1 MTDFRAVVYSL
12 TMTEKKQTKGI
23 KTRERVI
30 KCASELMSE
39 KGVGAASLSDIA
51 GAAGIRKPSLYN
63 HFESRDELE
72 ESVFSYIETL
82 LEKADF
88 LPPDIASIAE
98 NYTAAAV
105 LKAVIFRYVKAFI
118 VPPALNAYKIIAS
131 EKFFNGRVA
140 QIAEQQHER
149 LLAQVKELVSI
160 MTGAGKLAASD
171 DDFAAE
177 MLTHEIEGII
187 SESVIAGA
195 ADEENVAAFSER
207 FALLYAV
214 R

>member
-1 MTDFRAVVYSL
+1 M
-12 TMTEKKQTKGI
+12 EKKQSKGL

-63 HFESRDELE
+63 HFESREELE
-72 ESVFSYIETL
+72 ECVFSYIESL
-82 LEKADF
+82 LAKADF
-88 LPPDIASIAE
+88 LPEDIVSIVE

-105 LKAVIFRYVKAFI
+105 LKAVIFRYVKAFV
-118 VPPALNAYKIIAS
+118 VPPALNAYKIIES
-131 EKFFNGRVA
+131 EKYFSDRVA
-140 QIAEQQHER
+140 DIEKKHNER

-160 MTGAGKLAASD
+160 MTEAGKLASGDESFASD
-171 DDFAAE
+171 
-177 MLTHEIEGII
+177 MLTSGIQNLVAA
-187 SESVIAGA
+187 SVIAGA
-195 ADEENVAAFSER
+195 ADEETVAAFSER

>member
-1 MTDFRAVVYSL
+1 
-12 TMTEKKQTKGI
+12 MTEKKQTKGI

-82 LEKADF
+82 LAKADI
-88 LPPDIASIAE
+88 LPADVVSIVE
-98 NYTAAAV
+98 NFTAAAV
-105 LKAVIFRYVKAFI
+105 LKAVIYRYVKAFI
-118 VPPALNAYKIIAS
+118 VPPALNAYKIISS

-140 QIAEQQHER
+140 EIAKKQHER
-149 LLAQVKELVSI
+149 LLSQVKELVSI
-160 MTGAGKLAASD
+160 MTGAGKLSAAD

-187 SESVIAGA
+187 SECVIAGFT
-195 ADEENVAAFSER
+195 DEENIAAFSER

>member
-1 MTDFRAVVYSL
+1 
-12 TMTEKKQTKGI
+12 MTEKKQTKGL

-63 HFESRDELE
+63 HFESREELE

-82 LEKADF
+82 LAKADF
-88 LPPDIASIAE
+88 LPEDIVSIVE
-98 NYTAAAV
+98 TYTAAAV
-105 LKAVIFRYVKAFI
+105 LKAVIFRYVKAFVI
-118 VPPALNAYKIIAS
+118 PPALNAYKIIES
-131 EKFFNGRVA
+131 EKYFTARVA
-140 QIAEQQHER
+140 DIEKKQHER
-149 LLAQVKELVSI
+149 LLAQVKELISI

-177 MLTHEIEGII
+177 MLTHEIEGVL
-187 SESVIAGA
+187 SESVIAGVA
-195 ADEENVAAFSER
+195 VEETVAAFSER

>member
-1 MTDFRAVVYSL
+1 MV
-12 TMTEKKQTKGI
+12 EKKQTKGF

-63 HFESRDELE
+63 HFESREELE
-72 ESVFSYIETL
+72 ECVFSYIEAL
-82 LEKADF
+82 LSKADF
-88 LPPDIASIAE
+88 LPAESASIVE

-105 LKAVIFRYVKAFI
+105 IKAVVFRYVKAFI
-118 VPPALNAYKIIAS
+118 VPPALNAYKIIES
-131 EKFFNGRVA
+131 EKYFSGRVA
-140 QIAEQQHER
+140 DIEKKQHER
-149 LLAQVKELVSI
+149 LLSQVKELVSI
-160 MTGAGKLAASD
+160 MKEAGKLSIAD
-171 DDFAAE
+171 DEFAVE
-177 MLTHEIEGII
+177 LLTRGIE
-187 SESVIAGA
+187 ELVADSVIAGV
-195 ADEENVAAFSER
+195 ADEETVAVFSER